1 MKTTNDINSKPNIQQ
16 VKQNRDNIP
25 SSIAESRQF
34 FVMRGSAKA
43 DTPAGWNNQSNWRS
57 LDAVPD
63 NKYFGYVLPATM
75 LGIDGDH
82 IIVDGAM
89 IPEAKAFF
97 EDIEALGGTYTEVSV
112 SGTGQH
118 ALADLGD
125 YAGCFASI
133 SNDKEHVIPLTMSF
147 DRFMQLSESEQK
159 EAPKIELFFGT
170 GGRYFFLTGNTEK
183 AVEVSTDEISA
194 GIFRYCLGKLDEC
207 HKESV
212 KANNTIP
219 NIKSADE
226 KTIKQAEEWL
236 NYIDP
241 GDREL
246 WIKTGIALYNAGC
259 PFEMWDKWSQKSE
272 KYNDGKDET
281 TEKKWKGFSRS
292 KSKWNIGTICTLAK
306 EGGWKRQ
313 EAPIKKN
320 KYDIQ
325 LVSGR
330 ELQKMELSPIF
341 YPVESII
348 PQGYTVASAPFK
360 YGKSWFALE
369 MCLAIAQGSDF
380 LGQKTTRGSSIYLA
394 LEDCD
399 RFAKERLNMVLDGA
413 EAPEG
418 FYYIYNHVPT
428 LDDGFIEYLDQL
440 YSMVSNIK
448 LVVIDV
454 LAIIEYQAKRGE
466 SAYKCDYRT
475 GTALKQWA
483 DDHNTSV
490 LAITHTTKMIHPN
503 DVFMNTTGTSGVTG
517 SADAI
522 LTIAKEKRTDKNAVL
537 AITGRR
543 VREKYFKVHLK
554 DGFIWE
560 TEGEVDPDTMKA
572 DTAKQEQ
579 EARLY
584 EYLNSEIR
592 KSIVKITNLEGNFEA
607 TSREILDK
615 ARNHDCYLV
624 SEVKEIGG
632 FICKYQNLFYVKDGI
647 KIFIHKRGTGSNV
660 YKFVKWDEVSEEVL
674 SETEK
679 MFNA

>member
-1 MKTTNDINSKPNIQQ
+1 MEKPKDMQSKAPFSQ
-16 VKQNRDNIP
+16 VTQCRDNIP
-25 SSIAESRQF
+25 PSIAESKQF
-34 FVMRGSAKA
+34 FIMRGSAKT
-43 DTPAGWNNQSNWRS
+43 DTPAGWNDPSNWHT
-57 LDAVPD
+57 LDEIPN
-63 NKYFGYVLPATM
+63 NKYFGYVLSSTV

-82 IIVDGAM
+82 IIVDGVM
-89 IPEAKAFF
+89 IPEAKVFF
-97 EDIEALGGTYTEVSV
+97 DTIEAISDTYTELSV
-112 SGTGQH
+112 SGTGKH
-118 ALADLGD
+118 ALVDLGD
-125 YAGCFASI
+125 YADCFPSI
-133 SNDKEHVIPLTMSF
+133 SNGKDQIILLTMSL
-147 DRFMQLSESEQK
+147 DQYEQLSAEEQK
-159 EAPKIELFFGT
+159 KAPKIELFYKT
-170 GGRYFFLTGNTEK
+170 GGKYFFLTGNTDNSI
-183 AVEVSTDEISA
+183 EVAEGEA
-194 GIFRYCLGKLDEC
+194 AAEIFRYCLKMVDKC
-207 HKESV
+207 HKGSA
-212 KANNTIP
+212 KAEDHTP

-226 KTIKQAEEWL
+226 KTVKQVKEWL
-236 NYIDP
+236 KFIDP
-241 GDREL
+241 GDRDL
-246 WIKTGIALYNAGC
+246 WIKIGIALYNSGC
-259 PFEMWDKWSQKSE
+259 PFEIWDEWSKQSD

-292 KSKWNIGTICTLAK
+292 KSKWNIGTVCTLAK
-306 EGGWKRQ
+306 EGGWKK
-313 EAPIKKN
+313 EDPAGKN
-320 KYDIQ
+320 KFDIQ

-330 ELQKMELSPIF
+330 ELQKMELPPIY

-380 LGQKTTRGSSIYLA
+380 LGQKTTKGSSIYLA

-399 RFAKERLNMVLDGA
+399 RFAQERLNMVLDGA

-418 FYYIYNHVPT
+418 FYYIYNKVPT

-448 LVVIDV
+448 LVVIDI
-454 LAIIEYQAKRGE
+454 LGLIEYQLKRGE
-466 SAYKCDYRT
+466 TAYKCDYRT

-522 LTIAKEKRTDKNAVL
+522 LTIAKEKRTDKDAIL

-554 DGFIWE
+554 DGYIWE

-572 DTAKQEQ
+572 DTVKQEQ

-584 EYLNSEIR
+584 EYRTNEIR
-592 KSIVKITNLEGNFEA
+592 KAIIKIVNLEGNFEA
-607 TSREILDK
+607 TSREILNK
-615 ARNHDCYLV
+615 ARDHDVYLLC
-624 SEVKEIGG
+624 EVIELGG
-632 FICKYQNLFYVKDGI
+632 FICKYQNYFYTEDGI
-647 KIFIHKRGTGSNV
+647 KIFIQKRGTASNV
-660 YKFVKWDEVSEEVL
+660 YKFIKWDEVSEEAI
-674 SETEK
+674 SEVEK
-679 MFNA
+679 MF